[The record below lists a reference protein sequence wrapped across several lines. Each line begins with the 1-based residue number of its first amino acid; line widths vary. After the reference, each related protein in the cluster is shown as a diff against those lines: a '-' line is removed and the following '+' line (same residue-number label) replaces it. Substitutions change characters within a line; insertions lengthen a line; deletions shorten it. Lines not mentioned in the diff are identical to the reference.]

1 MDRLHAASGEERGA
15 LQSRI
20 DLMIPVIKG
29 WLTEMGQEVTSLG
42 VQVHGGMGYI
52 EETGAAQY
60 VRDVRI
66 TSIYEGTTGIQAAD
80 FVTRKLGRDN
90 GATMGTVLQ
99 EIYQTLNAIAA
110 ADEPRFEVIRQEL
123 TSAVAQFENTTE
135 ALLRALPEDVPAVLS
150 ASFDYLM
157 QAGYLFGGWHLA
169 RSALVALER
178 LREGSDNRF
187 YETKVATAGFYS
199 GQILPRCAGHTR
211 AITNALS
218 ASRLVLT
225 SCLR

>member
-150 ASFDYLM
+150 AS
-157 QAGYLFGGWHLA
+157 G
-169 RSALVALER
+169 
-178 LREGSDNRF
+178 
-187 YETKVATAGFYS
+187 
-199 GQILPRCAGHTR
+199 
-211 AITNALS
+211 
-218 ASRLVLT
+218 ASP
-225 SCLR
+225 S